1 MTSQQELTQ
10 TQATIVLE
18 GELNI
23 YNVARIKLELQNSM
37 KEDSDLWVDLSQVS
51 EVDTSG
57 LQLLLAAHIAMN
69 KAGKKLQLINP
80 SEAVQE
86 YASRC
91 NFSLSFAVPLNSGDS
106 E

>member
-1 MTSQQELTQ
+1 MTSQQALPQ
-10 TQATIVLE
+10 TQAPMLLE

-23 YNVARIKLELQNSM
+23 YNVARLKAELQSKM
-37 KEDSDLWVDLSQVS
+37 QEGTDLCIDLSQVT

-57 LQLLLAAHIAMN
+57 LQLLLAAHVAMN
-69 KAGKKLQLINP
+69 KAGKKLLIVNP
-80 SEAVQE
+80 NEVVQE
-86 YASRC
+86 FAARC